1 MSKNRVN
8 SALIR
13 RINIARLFHGIRQA
27 PQISQQRLVAETGI
41 DPATVSIIVSN
52 LEAAGVVRRMTDAR
66 TGRAGRPTSALSINA
81 EAGLLVGI
89 GIEPDAIRLTIAT
102 IDGVARQSVVA
113 PGSCSVALA
122 LAAARAGL
130 AGMLRKLR
138 AEHMRLLG
146 VGIGLPGLVS
156 LEGRLIFAP
165 NLGWRDID
173 FAGRFARHLKVP
185 IRADND
191 TKAAALAEHLF
202 GAGRNIGDFVYIT
215 GRSGIGG
222 GLYMTGELYRGP
234 LGLAG
239 EIGHMK
245 IIPGGRPCGCG
256 ARGCFE
262 AYVSEHAILTR
273 LAAKGHALAD
283 AAAVRDAAAAGD
295 AIVQR
300 VLGEAGE
307 NLGLGLASM
316 INLLAPRRI
325 VLGGSL
331 AVLAPFLLPS
341 ALPVLEENA
350 LAAIREKA
358 EIVLSPLGDDA
369 VALGGVALALQNFL
383 ENVLAGPTLRLN
395 GNSR

>member
-13 RINIARLFHGIRQA
+13 RINIARLFHAIRQS
-27 PQISQQRLVAETGI
+27 PQISQQRLSAETGI
-41 DPATVSIIVSN
+41 DPATVSIIIGN
-52 LEAAGVVRRMTDAR
+52 LEAAGVVRRVADAR

-89 GIEPDAIRLTIAT
+89 GVEPDTIRLTIAT
-102 IDGVARQSVVA
+102 IDGVARGSAVVPGSRSVV
-113 PGSCSVALA
+113 LA
-122 LAAARAGL
+122 LAASRAGL

-138 AEHMRLLG
+138 AEHLPLLG

-185 IRADND
+185 IRAEND

-202 GAGRNIGDFVYIT
+202 GASRDVADFIYVT

-222 GLYMTGELYRGP
+222 GLYMMGELYRGP
-234 LGLAG
+234 HGLAG

-245 IIPGGRPCGCG
+245 IIPGGRACACG

-262 AYVSEHAILTR
+262 AYVSEQAILTQ
-273 LAAKGHALAD
+273 LADEGHLFAD
-283 AAAVRDAAAAGD
+283 AATLRDAASAGNET
-295 AIVQR
+295 VRR

-307 NLGLGLASM
+307 SLGLGFASM

-331 AVLAPFLLPS
+331 AILAPFLLPS
-341 ALPVLEENA
+341 AMPVLEANA
-350 LAAIREKA
+350 LTAIRERL
-358 EIVLSPLGDDA
+358 EIVLSPLGEDA
-369 VALGGVALALQNFL
+369 VTLGGVALALQNFL
-383 ENVLAGPTLRLN
+383 TDPPLRL
-395 GNSR
+395 GAGAITKGR

>member
-13 RINIARLFHGIRQA
+13 RLNIARLFHGIRQA
-27 PQISQQRLVAETGI
+27 PHISQARLGAETGI
-41 DPATVSIIVSN
+41 DPATVSIILGN
-52 LEAAGVVRRMTDAR
+52 LEAAGVVRRLADAR
-66 TGRAGRPTSALSINA
+66 TGRAGRPTSTLSINA

-89 GIEPDAIRLTIAT
+89 GVEPDAIRITVAT
-102 IDGVARQSVVA
+102 IDGIARETVLM
-113 PGSCSVALA
+113 PGSRSVALA
-122 LAAARAGL
+122 LAASRTGL

-138 AEHMRLLG
+138 AEHMKLLG

-185 IRADND
+185 IQADND

-202 GAGRNIGDFVYIT
+202 GAGRNIDDFVYLT

-222 GLYMTGELYRGP
+222 GLYMMGELYRGP

-245 IIPGGRPCGCG
+245 IIPGGRTCGCG
-256 ARGCFE
+256 AQGCFE
-262 AYVSEHAILTR
+262 AYVSEQAILAQ
-273 LAAKGHALAD
+273 LAGEGRSFAD
-283 AAAVRDAAAAGD
+283 AGAVRDAALAGD
-295 AIVQR
+295 ETVRR
-300 VLGEAGE
+300 VLAQAGE
-307 NLGLGLASM
+307 SFGLGLASM

-331 AVLAPFLLPS
+331 AILASFLLPS
-341 ALPVLEENA
+341 AMPVLDANA
-350 LAAIREKA
+350 LTAIRETA

-369 VALGGVALALQNFL
+369 VPLGGVALALQNFL
-383 ENVLAGPTLRLN
+383 ISPMPRLN
-395 GNSR
+395 AS